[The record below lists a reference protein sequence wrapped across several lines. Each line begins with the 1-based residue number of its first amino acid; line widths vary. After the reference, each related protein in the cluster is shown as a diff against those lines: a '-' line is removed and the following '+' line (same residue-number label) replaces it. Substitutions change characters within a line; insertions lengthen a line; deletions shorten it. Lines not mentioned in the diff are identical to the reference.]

1 MSKIGRF
8 GEFGGQYIPETVM
21 TAVHEL
27 EKAYDKY
34 KDDPEFNKELQELY
48 HNYAGRPSMLYYAEK
63 MTKDLGGAKI
73 YIKREDL
80 NHTGSHK
87 INNVLGQILLAKK
100 MGKKRIIAETG
111 AGQHG
116 VATATVCALMGLE
129 CEVYMGETDMK
140 RQSLNVYRMN
150 LLGAKVTGVASGT
163 ATLKDAINEAFRD
176 WVSNIDTTF
185 YCIGSVMGPHA
196 YPTMVRDFQKVISA
210 EIKAQLMEKEGRLPD
225 CVVACVGGGSNA
237 MGAFYN
243 FIEDKS
249 VKLVGAEAAGRG
261 VDTPDHAATVAKGSL
276 GIFHGMKSLF
286 LQNEYG
292 QIDPVYSISAG
303 LDYPG
308 IGPEHAYLNSIGR
321 AQYVDITDE
330 EAVCAF
336 EYLSRTEGIIPA
348 IESSHA
354 VAAALK
360 IAPTMDKDSIL
371 VINLSGR
378 GDKDVYSIA
387 RYREVDLNEE

>member
-1 MSKIGRF
+1 
-8 GEFGGQYIPETVM
+8 
-21 TAVHEL
+21 
-27 EKAYDKY
+27 
-34 KDDPEFNKELQELY
+34 
-48 HNYAGRPSMLYYAEK
+48 
-63 MTKDLGGAKI
+63 
-73 YIKREDL
+73 
-80 NHTGSHK
+80 
-87 INNVLGQILLAKK
+87 
-100 MGKKRIIAETG
+100 
-111 AGQHG
+111 
-116 VATATVCALMGLE
+116 
-129 CEVYMGETDMK
+129 
-140 RQSLNVYRMN
+140 
-150 LLGAKVTGVASGT
+150 
-163 ATLKDAINEAFRD
+163 
-176 WVSNIDTTF
+176 
-185 YCIGSVMGPHA
+185 
-196 YPTMVRDFQKVISA
+196 MVRDFQKVISA

-261 VDTPDHAATVAKGSL
+261 IDTPDHAATVAKGSL

-387 RYREVDLNEE
+387 RYREVELNEE

>member
-176 WVSNIDTTF
+176 WVSNIDTTY
-185 YCIGSVMGPHA
+185 YCIVSVMGPHP

-210 EIKAQLMEKEGRLPD
+210 EIKSQLMEKEGRLPD

-261 VDTPDHAATVAKGSL
+261 IDTPDHAATIAKGSL

-387 RYREVDLNEE
+387 RYREVELNEE